1 MALPDDGAGPM
12 REATEPG
19 DREGVGEELEVD
31 DTAEVLEALGEE
43 SIDEAHRTPRPQPLA
58 AAIRQPLPARG
69 LARHRVS
76 GPGTSAPKPHRPP
89 ANLQA
94 LTGHDV
100 ELRTLSGGCYRGEL
114 IAVTPEWALLERRTG
129 KLALVSRAALAAAC
143 DENFGGT
150 P

>member
-1 MALPDDGAGPM
+1 MTPPD
-12 REATEPG
+12 
-19 DREGVGEELEVD
+19 ELELDHVEAPD
-31 DTAEVLEALGEE
+31 LEP
-43 SIDEAHRTPRPQPLA
+43 DEDPSPPPAV
-58 AAIRQPLPARG
+58 PARG
-69 LARHRVS
+69 LVRPRGTPRPR
-76 GPGTSAPKPHRPP
+76 GPKPP

-94 LTGHDV
+94 LIAHDV